1 MEYSEACSDI
11 WYLLEN
17 LEPSELAKIPKKLL
31 ETINIL
37 KIDGYTPKIDLNTPL
52 EEQKISEAT
61 IGLISFIYNNYLG
74 TKEEKEEYERRYKEY
89 IKSSKEENYKIEF
102 KNKNTKYEVKENK
115 MIKYSDKSN
124 IFLRLLQKVKSLFAK
139 K

>member
-1 MEYSEACSDI
+1 MEYSEACSDM

>member
-1 MEYSEACSDI
+1 MKEKKDNMEYSEACSDM

-74 TKEEKEEYERRYKEY
+74 TKEEKEED
-89 IKSSKEENYKIEF
+89 IK
-102 KNKNTKYEVKENK
+102 
-115 MIKYSDKSN
+115 N
-124 IFLRLLQKVKSLFAK
+124 I
-139 K
+139 